1 MEEIYPFLNHPEIY
15 DEQSITLHHQS
26 DRAYFELC
34 NNITTVL
41 KGFLSH
47 DTMDSVMDNNK
58 PDKKITDERYH
69 ETFAEWVFHDNNDNT
84 THYRLRV
91 EKLPSPSTDVA
102 VTLQS
107 LKREIAQRLQGC
119 FMGVCIESEFQF

>member
-1 MEEIYPFLNHPEIY
+1 MEEIYPFLNHPEIH

-26 DRAYFELC
+26 DRAYSELC
-34 NNITTVL
+34 KSITMVL

-69 ETFAEWVFHDNNDNT
+69 QTFAEWVFHDNNDNT

-91 EKLPSPSTDVA
+91 EKLPSSSTDVA

-119 FMGVCIESEFQF
+119 FVGVCSRHTHT

>member
-1 MEEIYPFLNHPEIY
+1 MEEIYPFLNHPEIH

-26 DRAYFELC
+26 DRAYSELC
-34 NNITTVL
+34 KSITMVL

-58 PDKKITDERYH
+58 PDKNITDERYH
-69 ETFAEWVFHDNNDNT
+69 ETFAEWVFHDNKDNT

-91 EKLPSPSTDVA
+91 EKHPSPSTDVV
-102 VTLQS
+102 VTLRS

-119 FMGVCIESEFQF
+119 FVGVCSRHTHT